1 MNAQQQSELKVFSS
15 RQRPGDKNGREKSF
29 GSEFKSSRISNSV
42 TAKHRQQRRLT
53 QVKIV

>member
-15 RQRPGDKNGREKSF
+15 RKPGEKNGREKSL
-29 GSEFKSSRISNSV
+29 GSEFKLSSNSNSV
-42 TAKHRQQRRLT
+42 TNKHRQQRRLT